1 MLSQDIPLWYAVQV
15 MPHHEF
21 KIADGLRIKG
31 YDQFLPVIRARQTH
45 ANRQTQVQQALFA
58 GYVFCRLQR
67 TGFGSVLGMPGVYRI
82 ISFGGKAHPISESE
96 ITALR
101 QITDSG
107 REVSSIPFLSV
118 GNQVEVRDGPL
129 TGLRGIIT
137 RVKNRNRLIVSV
149 QMLVRSVA
157 VDVALS
163 EVIPCNTEELT
174 ISSCALL

>member
-1 MLSQDIPLWYAVQV
+1 MLSPDLPLWYAVQV

-31 YDQFLPVIRARQTH
+31 HEQFLPVISPQQARSSRQTH
-45 ANRQTQVQQALFA
+45 VQQALFS

-82 ISFGGKAHPISESE
+82 VSFGGKAHPIPDGE

-101 QITDSG
+101 QIADSG
-107 REVSSIPFLSV
+107 REISAIPFLSV
-118 GNQVEVRDGPL
+118 GIQVEVTDGPL
-129 TGLRGIIT
+129 SGLRGIIT
-137 RVKNRNRLIVSV
+137 RVKSRNRLIVSV

-163 EVIPCNTEELT
+163 EVVPCSTDDQAT
-174 ISSCALL
+174 SSCAVL